1 MGTRSITTIIDSQW
15 GKPVKLCTMYRQY
28 DGYPS
33 GHGKELSEFLSGMR
47 VCNGYGTEQ
56 AKGKWANGAGC
67 LAAQMVAH
75 FKDGIG
81 GIYLTAPRT
90 ELEGEDYGYEI
101 KINEDLSITVKVMDG
116 SKKAFEG
123 TVKDFAEFCAEE
135 C

>member
-1 MGTRSITTIIDSQW
+1 MGTRSITTIIDNQW
-15 GKPVKLCTMYRQY
+15 DKPVKICTMYRQY

-33 GHGKELSEFLSGMR
+33 GHGKELEEFLSGMR

-56 AKGKWANGAGC
+56 SKGKWANGAGC

-90 ELEGEDYGYEI
+90 KLDGEDYGYEVTVNKDMSI
-101 KINEDLSITVKVMDG
+101 KVKVVCYG
-116 SKKAFEG
+116 EKVFEG
-123 TVKDFAEFCAEE
+123 SVEAFGVFCGKED
-135 C
+135 